1 MNTREQHKF
10 DEKYSQYQRL
20 LILQGYS
27 NATQDCYTR
36 ALRRLAAWSNKCP
49 DHRLKKSD
57 FEAYF
62 SELLKTHSWSTIKC
76 DRNAFMRYWEL
87 VLERDWTRIDLIRAP
102 IVKHLPD
109 ILVADEI
116 NQTLSCVHR
125 LHYQVYLYTVYTLG
139 IRLSEGLY
147 LQVGDI
153 DGKTMRVHIRE
164 GKGCKD
170 RFVILPNNTY
180 AVLKQ
185 FWCTHHHKK
194 WLFPSLQTNHT
205 NVPMDK
211 GSAQK
216 AMKLAVSEAN
226 IHKHISVHNLR
237 HSFATHCI
245 ENGMDLRSL
254 QELLGHESP
263 KTTAIYTQLT
273 DTLQKNNNTI
283 INQFVDRIRM
293 PVINKSHNDSEAN
306 NEA

>member
-1 MNTREQHKF
+1 MNTREQRKF
-10 DEKYSQYQRL
+10 DDKYSQFQRL

-27 NATQDCYTR
+27 QATQDSYTR
-36 ALRRLAAWSNKCP
+36 GLRRLAAWYDKCP
-49 DHRLKKSD
+49 DQRLKKAD

-62 SELLKTHSWSTIKC
+62 SELLQSHSWSTIKC

-87 VLERDWTRIDLIRAP
+87 VLERDWAVVDLIKPP

-116 NQTLSCVHR
+116 NQTLDCVHR

-139 IRLSEGLY
+139 IRLSEGLF

-170 RFVILPNNTY
+170 RFVILPDNTY

-185 FWCTHHHKK
+185 FWCTHRNKK
-194 WLFPSLQTNHT
+194 WLFPSLQSNHP

-216 AMKLAVSEAN
+216 AMQRAIDEAN
-226 IHKHISVHNLR
+226 IHKHVSIHNLR

-283 INQFVDRIRM
+283 VNQFVDRITM
-293 PVINKSHNDSEAN
+293 PTISKNNDRESSDET
-306 NEA
+306 